1 MRDSEVRVGTL
12 DDLDEIMRLAQ
23 QATDENAFVAP
34 DISKLLYVIYPA
46 LERKTGIVGVIGKPD
61 GEIMG
66 AVVLQV
72 GEVWYSTCKVL
83 EEKAIYVDPR
93 YRVSTGS
100 RSSHSIGLAR
110 KLAEFAK
117 MVSEQMGMP
126 LAIGVL
132 SNHRTAA
139 KVRFYERIFG
149 EPAGVYFL
157 YNAKTGLRKEGAE
170 EPQLVKES

>member
-1 MRDSEVRVGTL
+1 MSDLEVRVGTVN
-12 DDLDEIMRLAQ
+12 DLDEIMRLAM
-23 QATDENAFVAP
+23 QATDENAFVKP
-34 DISKLLYVIYPA
+34 DISKLLHVIYPA
-46 LERKTGIVGVIGKPD
+46 LERKTGIVGVIGEPG
-61 GEIMG
+61 GEVLG

-72 GEVWYSTCKVL
+72 GEVWYSSHKVL

-93 YRVSTGS
+93 HRGSAGGRST
-100 RSSHSIGLAR
+100 HTIGLAR

-117 MVSEQMGMP
+117 MVSEQMNMP

-157 YNAKTGLRKEGAE
+157 YNAKTGLKE
-170 EPQLVKES
+170 EPVDESQLVKET